1 MIGTRLGDRYEI
13 LQRIGGGGMAIVY
26 KGHDVLLNRKV
37 AVKVLRDQYVHDD
50 EFIRRF
56 QREAQAAASLSH
68 PNIVSIYDV
77 GKENDV
83 HYIVME
89 YVEGTTLNEVIKEKA
104 PMQVEE
110 AIHYTTQIC
119 DALDHAHSNQ
129 IVHRDIKPH
138 NILIGKNGR
147 IKVTDFGIARAT
159 TSSTITQTGS
169 VVGSVHYFSPE
180 HAKGV
185 SAGAKSDLYSL
196 GIVLYQM
203 LTGRLP
209 FLGESPI
216 SVALKHLQ
224 ENVEDP
230 RNVNPL
236 IPQSVENI
244 ILKSMRKNPEERYS
258 SARKMQG
265 DLESCLLPERRNEPK
280 AVFDE
285 DEMDGEITRVVPA
298 IRAGQFAESAEDD
311 ESDPEARRL
320 KARRKRKKFL
330 WISPLVWLII
340 LVAIGYGGWNG
351 AQWLT
356 GKWFVP
362 SVDIPDVTN
371 MTVEQAE
378 QKLDAARLS
387 YHLIEQ
393 FSDTVDSGIVMRQ
406 SPSKM
411 KLKVNSVVDL
421 YVSQGV
427 EKQKMPDYVGKPLK
441 DVKLEL
447 VETLGLKP
455 EQIQAT
461 EVFLDDPPGTV
472 VKQSPVA
479 GEQYALGDVKVMLTV
494 SKGRQT
500 FKMPDLVGRTID
512 EAKARLEV
520 SGLKLDNNV
529 TREPSYKQD
538 EGKIIKQYPYEPNDE
553 VSLGEEIKVVLSS
566 GLPAEAGQMMISV
579 PIKPEQD
586 GKNSTI
592 KIMLSDARYDDL
604 FEVKSLTVSKTAVV
618 DVKAIVSRNKK
629 ATIQVKRD
637 DKVVDVITKTY
648 QDYLDQKNGKP
659 TGTTSTN
666 PASPASTAPS
676 SGSGGATS
684 PTGTTA
690 APSGTAPNTGTGS
703 AGGSTGSPTSPE
715 TQTKPSGSGTTANP
729 GIGGTTGPTAPASTG
744 GGR

>member
-1 MIGTRLGDRYEI
+1 MIGSRLGDRYEI

-26 KGHDVLLNRKV
+26 KGLDVLLNRKV

-110 AIHYTTQIC
+110 AIHYTSQIC

-230 RNVNPL
+230 RKVNSL

-244 ILKSMRKNPEERYS
+244 ILKSMRKNPDERYS
-258 SARKMQG
+258 SAKQVQR
-265 DLESCLLPERRNEPK
+265 DLETCLLPERRNEPK
-280 AVFDE
+280 AVFGE
-285 DEMDGEITRVVPA
+285 DELDGEITRVVPA
-298 IRAGQFAESAEDD
+298 IRAGQFADSVDD
-311 ESDPEARRL
+311 EAADPEASRL
-320 KARRKRKKFL
+320 AARRKRRKWL
-330 WISPLVWLII
+330 WIRPLVWLVI
-340 LVAIGYGGWNG
+340 LVVLGYSAWSGVQMLLGRII
-351 AQWLT
+351 
-356 GKWFVP
+356 VP

-371 MTVEQAE
+371 MTVEEAE
-378 QKLDAARLS
+378 QKLEAARLS

-411 KLKVNSVVDL
+411 KLKVNSVIDL

-427 EKQKMPDYVGKPLK
+427 EKQTMPDFVGKPLK

-447 VETLGLKP
+447 IESIGLKP
-455 EQIQAT
+455 EQIQTPT

-472 VKQSPVA
+472 VKQSPAA
-479 GEQYALGDVKVMLTV
+479 GEQYALSDVSVMLTV

-500 FKMPDLVGRTID
+500 FKMPDLIGRSLD
-512 EAKARLEV
+512 EARARLEV
-520 SGLKLDNNV
+520 SGLKLDDKV
-529 TREPSYKQD
+529 TREPSYKQA
-538 EGKIIKQYPYEPNDE
+538 EGKVIKQYPYEPNDE
-553 VSLGEEIKVVLSS
+553 VSLGEEISVVLSS
-566 GLPAEAGQMMISV
+566 GLPADAGEMTISV

-586 GKNSTI
+586 GKSSTI

-604 FEVKSLTVSKTAVV
+604 FEVKSLTVQKTAVV
-618 DVKAIVSRNKK
+618 DVKAIVSRTKK

-648 QDYLDQKNGKP
+648 EDYLDHKNGKP
-659 TGTTSTN
+659 VGTSSST
-666 PASPASTAPS
+666 PAVPAGTAPIGN
-676 SGSGGATS
+676 GSGGTTA
-684 PTGTTA
+684 PTGT
-690 APSGTAPNTGTGS
+690 APHTGT
-703 AGGSTGSPTSPE
+703 GGSTGSPAAPG
-715 TQTKPSGSGTTANP
+715 TQTKPMGPGTTSNTGP
-729 GIGGTTGPTAPASTG
+729 GSTTGTAPPPTG